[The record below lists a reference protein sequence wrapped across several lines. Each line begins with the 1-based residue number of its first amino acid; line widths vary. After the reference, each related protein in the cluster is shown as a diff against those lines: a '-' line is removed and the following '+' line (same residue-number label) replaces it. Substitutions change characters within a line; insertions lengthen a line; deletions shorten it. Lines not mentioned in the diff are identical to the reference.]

1 MKSLNCKKQ
10 TKKCISL
17 LSAGALLLS
26 TLAGSFSVSAADAV
40 INVKDYSSLATDDNW
55 TPAIQKAID
64 TAAETGATV
73 YIPSGEYP
81 CEPAEEKESWEVT
94 PATFYLPDA
103 AVTIMG
109 DGEETVLYKPRNA
122 SITENSAAMF
132 RTSYKS
138 SAKIT
143 IKNIKIRGNNNPGS
157 NFGLIDG
164 IVLNGSSNAT
174 VENVSVDGTKRH
186 GIYMIAG
193 ANNNKIVNPV
203 ISNTNREMLGCG
215 LQLEGAYNN
224 TVINPVITS
233 SGANAV
239 DLSLWVPGGIYP
251 ANDGSNGSPYSSS
264 DDYRSTGNV
273 ITGGMIAGT
282 GIDNGNIGGGAF
294 ENNANDDDYYGLNI
308 IKGSNGNKISLD
320 LIRDVRT
327 ADNYN
332 SKAAAIRLYDVENN
346 EINVKQ
352 VYNTK
357 QYVLSFRNTCQNNSV
372 TVGAACKIG
381 ASAANNETYYESNTV
396 SITEEE
402 FEAPGNVIRA
412 KLNFTNGE
420 DGVKKESNI
429 ALYSLHF
436 ACCPERFG
444 LFKDGSNITAIA
456 GSDWKL
462 EYDYALSDK
471 VVGMGNI
478 QVQGGSNWNCAGNPA
493 ADRTDGTGKW
503 QKAQISLEP
512 LGCSATWSQSL
523 YCLTLSTST
532 TAAVDTNKT
541 YYAYYKNVRIVDGE
555 GNVKYTFT
563 DSDLTPAELN
573 PQVWGSQTNLNTTLD
588 TVLDPYFYADED
600 VPTAD
605 KVIRAAVKFTNG
617 DEGVE
622 KESKVAL
629 YSLRFACSPERFGLF
644 KDGSNITSIAGS
656 DWNLEYEYALSDKV
670 VGMGNI
676 QVQGGSNW
684 NCAGDPSADRTDGTG
699 KWQKAQISLEP
710 LGCSTT
716 WSQSLYCLALSS
728 STTAAVDTNKTY
740 YTYYK
745 NIRIVDG
752 EGNVKYTFTDNDLT
766 TSELQQQAWGDQ
778 KNMDTTLS
786 VVSDPYFTPVK
797 EDKIIQAAVKFTN
810 GEDGVKKESNIALY
824 SLWLAYSPERFGL
837 FKDGSNITS
846 IAGSDWK
853 LEYDYALSDTVI
865 GMGNI
870 QVQGGSNWNC
880 AGDPAADRTDGA
892 FAWKKAAISLAP
904 LGCSATWSQPLY
916 CLALSTST
924 TAAVDTNKTYYAY
937 YTNIRIVDGSGDVMY
952 SFTDGDLT
960 AEELN
965 PQVWNG
971 EQNAQTTLSVV
982 DGVHAVTAECG
993 GNGTAEVGCMT
1004 AAGSEKTFITK
1015 PDTSYRVENVTADG
1029 AQIVKNSRNSYSF
1042 SMPNTEVKLNITFAA
1057 ITKGDINEDGQLGS
1071 ADVASLKKIILGSY
1085 GELDEYESFAA
1096 RVRGADEIDIRD
1108 LIALKKACA

>member
-1 MKSLNCKKQ
+1 
-10 TKKCISL
+10 
-17 LSAGALLLS
+17 
-26 TLAGSFSVSAADAV
+26 
-40 INVKDYSSLATDDNW
+40 
-55 TPAIQKAID
+55 
-64 TAAETGATV
+64 
-73 YIPSGEYP
+73 
-81 CEPAEEKESWEVT
+81 
-94 PATFYLPDA
+94 
-103 AVTIMG
+103 
-109 DGEETVLYKPRNA
+109 
-122 SITENSAAMF
+122 
-132 RTSYKS
+132 
-138 SAKIT
+138 
-143 IKNIKIRGNNNPGS
+143 
-157 NFGLIDG
+157 
-164 IVLNGSSNAT
+164 
-174 VENVSVDGTKRH
+174 
-186 GIYMIAG
+186 
-193 ANNNKIVNPV
+193 
-203 ISNTNREMLGCG
+203 
-215 LQLEGAYNN
+215 
-224 TVINPVITS
+224 
-233 SGANAV
+233 
-239 DLSLWVPGGIYP
+239 
-251 ANDGSNGSPYSSS
+251 
-264 DDYRSTGNV
+264 
-273 ITGGMIAGT
+273 
-282 GIDNGNIGGGAF
+282 
-294 ENNANDDDYYGLNI
+294 
-308 IKGSNGNKISLD
+308 
-320 LIRDVRT
+320 
-327 ADNYN
+327 
-332 SKAAAIRLYDVENN
+332 
-346 EINVKQ
+346 
-352 VYNTK
+352 
-357 QYVLSFRNTCQNNSV
+357 
-372 TVGAACKIG
+372 
-381 ASAANNETYYESNTV
+381 
-396 SITEEE
+396 
-402 FEAPGNVIRA
+402 
-412 KLNFTNGE
+412 
-420 DGVKKESNI
+420 
-429 ALYSLHF
+429 
-436 ACCPERFG
+436 
-444 LFKDGSNITAIA
+444 
-456 GSDWKL
+456 
-462 EYDYALSDK
+462 
-471 VVGMGNI
+471 MGNI
-478 QVQGGSNWNCAGNPA
+478 QVQGGSNWNCAGDTA

-523 YCLTLSTST
+523 YCLALSSST

-541 YYAYYKNVRIVDGE
+541 YYAYYKNI
-555 GNVKYTFT
+555 K
-563 DSDLTPAELN
+563 
-573 PQVWGSQTNLNTTLD
+573 
-588 TVLDPYFYADED
+588 
-600 VPTAD
+600 
-605 KVIRAAVKFTNG
+605 
-617 DEGVE
+617 
-622 KESKVAL
+622 
-629 YSLRFACSPERFGLF
+629 
-644 KDGSNITSIAGS
+644 
-656 DWNLEYEYALSDKV
+656 
-670 VGMGNI
+670 
-676 QVQGGSNW
+676 
-684 NCAGDPSADRTDGTG
+684 
-699 KWQKAQISLEP
+699 
-710 LGCSTT
+710 
-716 WSQSLYCLALSS
+716 
-728 STTAAVDTNKTY
+728 
-740 YTYYK
+740 
-745 NIRIVDG
+745 IVDG

-853 LEYDYALSDTVI
+853 LEYDYALSDAVI

-937 YTNIRIVDGSGDVMY
+937 YTNIRIVDGNGDVMY

-993 GNGTAEVGCMT
+993 GNGTAEVGGMT

-1015 PDTSYRVENVTADG
+1015 PDIGYRVENVTADG

>member
-26 TLAGSFSVSAADAV
+26 ALAGSFSVSATDAV

-64 TAAETGATV
+64 TAAETGAAV

-94 PATFYLPDA
+94 PAAFYLPDA

-224 TVINPVITS
+224 TVINPVITD

-436 ACCPERFG
+436 ACSPERFG
-444 LFKDGSNITAIA
+444 LFKDGSNITSIA

-523 YCLTLSTST
+523 YCLALSSST

-541 YYAYYKNVRIVDGE
+541 YYAYYKNI
-555 GNVKYTFT
+555 K
-563 DSDLTPAELN
+563 
-573 PQVWGSQTNLNTTLD
+573 
-588 TVLDPYFYADED
+588 
-600 VPTAD
+600 
-605 KVIRAAVKFTNG
+605 
-617 DEGVE
+617 
-622 KESKVAL
+622 
-629 YSLRFACSPERFGLF
+629 
-644 KDGSNITSIAGS
+644 
-656 DWNLEYEYALSDKV
+656 
-670 VGMGNI
+670 
-676 QVQGGSNW
+676 
-684 NCAGDPSADRTDGTG
+684 
-699 KWQKAQISLEP
+699 
-710 LGCSTT
+710 
-716 WSQSLYCLALSS
+716 
-728 STTAAVDTNKTY
+728 
-740 YTYYK
+740 
-745 NIRIVDG
+745 IVDG

-937 YTNIRIVDGSGDVMY
+937 YTNIRIVDGNGDVMY

-993 GNGTAEVGCMT
+993 GNGTAEVGGMT

-1015 PDTSYRVENVTADG
+1015 PDIGYRVENVTADG